1 MLEYEVTYETQNGN
15 HTTIN
20 VITSSLIK
28 AARFAESFLSDHGAG
43 YRCLA

>member
-20 VITSSLIK
+20 YQQLDKGRTVCGK
-28 AARFAESFLSDHGAG
+28 LSV
-43 YRCLA
+43 

>member
-28 AARFAESFLSDHGAG
+28 AATVCRKLSI
-43 YRCLA
+43 